1 MTKKVITHVD
11 FGLSDGKNII
21 LTICVP
27 YAVSKLRSA
36 ICGDTFEM

>member
-1 MTKKVITHVD
+1 MSSSVEATE
-11 FGLSDGKNII
+11 NII

-27 YAVSKLRSA
+27 YAASKLRSA